1 MRTCANFVSSCC
13 TVLRTVAR
21 ARGGEGLTWGFTVIP
36 LVGDTCRAMQ
46 PQVSLTSG
54 RAHTRAA
61 PGDAPGYHIYVCMWC
76 FGTGS
81 HACHGVKWAWAGR
94 TTSALYPQSIDRG
107 VVDAQCYHTSTTFAH
122 EHVRCL
128 PPHPHLGTCSHTW
141 GYGRPGCSPTWGH
154 SDSRCYPNVAPP
166 PPVRGL
172 PYGPHPSVGLSRQET
187 IHCPRCSRANA
198 WSGRCGC
205 ASTA

>member
-1 MRTCANFVSSCC
+1 MRYPNLISRSLSAGVPPRRPRAARD
-13 TVLRTVAR
+13 VIRTVAR

-81 HACHGVKWAWAGR
+81 HVCHGVTWAWAGR

-107 VVDAQCYHTSTTFAH
+107 VVDAQCYHTSTTSAGNMSAVYH
-122 EHVRCL
+122 PILTWGRCS
-128 PPHPHLGTCSHTW
+128 HGPHLGT
-141 GYGRPGCSPTWGH
+141 RPA
-154 SDSRCYPNVAPP
+154 RVQ
-166 PPVRGL
+166 
-172 PYGPHPSVGLSRQET
+172 PHLGTQ
-187 IHCPRCSRANA
+187 
-198 WSGRCGC
+198 
-205 ASTA
+205 